1 MREQALQKLRDVFG
15 YGEFRGHQADIIDQV
30 ANGGDA
36 LVLMPTGGGKSL
48 CYQIPGLLRPGLTV
62 VVSPLIALMDDQVA
76 TLNALGLRAAALNST
91 LDEQGRRD
99 IAGWLRQGELDFLY
113 LAPERLLQPRT
124 LQFLQS
130 LNINLF
136 AIDEA
141 HCVSQWGHDFR
152 PEYLQLGQLAE
163 LFPGVPRM
171 ALTAT
176 ADERTREEIAQ
187 RLKLEQ
193 AGRFISGFDRPN
205 IFYRIV
211 PKDRP
216 RQQLLTFLKDQRGN
230 AGIVYCLSRKK
241 VEDTA
246 QWLSDQ
252 GWPALPYHAGLPAE
266 LRATHQRRFLNE
278 EGLIMVA
285 TIAFGM
291 GIDKSNVRFV
301 AHLDLPK
308 SIEAYYQETGR
319 GGRDGLPADAWM
331 AYGLQDVLL
340 LNQFLANSD
349 GDERHKRI
357 ERHKLDAMLALCELT
372 GCRRQS
378 LLGYFGETLEQPC
391 GHCDNCVEPAATW
404 DGSEAARMALSTVYR
419 SGQRYGVGHLT
430 DILLGRDN
438 EKVRSAGHQH
448 LSTYGIGKQLSEQ
461 EWRSVFRQLIA
472 RGLVEIDLDGFGG
485 LRLSEACRPLLR
497 GEESLALRKD
507 IARTASLP
515 TRKGDKPVIAEADLE
530 LWEQL
535 RALRKR
541 LAEAQGVPPYV
552 VFADS
557 TLVDM
562 LRQRPANLQDMS
574 LVSGIGA
581 HKLERYGADFLQV
594 MLADGD
600 LAAGAAPVVHEA
612 QEVQALALAGM
623 EPQHIAQ
630 QTSMPIKQVYQ
641 KLAQAISTG
650 QLELHHAVDLPPG
663 QLERIQDLF
672 LNDAEDDLPSVRAV
686 GQELDEPVEEGV
698 LHCIRA
704 ALVLEISG

>member
-1 MREQALQKLRDVFG
+1 
-15 YGEFRGHQADIIDQV
+15 
-30 ANGGDA
+30 
-36 LVLMPTGGGKSL
+36 
-48 CYQIPGLLRPGLTV
+48 
-62 VVSPLIALMDDQVA
+62 
-76 TLNALGLRAAALNST
+76 
-91 LDEQGRRD
+91 
-99 IAGWLRQGELDFLY
+99 
-113 LAPERLLQPRT
+113 
-124 LQFLQS
+124 
-130 LNINLF
+130 
-136 AIDEA
+136 
-141 HCVSQWGHDFR
+141 
-152 PEYLQLGQLAE
+152 
-163 LFPGVPRM
+163 
-171 ALTAT
+171 
-176 ADERTREEIAQ
+176 
-187 RLKLEQ
+187 
-193 AGRFISGFDRPN
+193 
-205 IFYRIV
+205 
-211 PKDRP
+211 
-216 RQQLLTFLKDQRGN
+216 
-230 AGIVYCLSRKK
+230 
-241 VEDTA
+241 
-246 QWLSDQ
+246 
-252 GWPALPYHAGLPAE
+252 
-266 LRATHQRRFLNE
+266 
-278 EGLIMVA
+278 MVA

-301 AHLDLPK
+301 AHMDLPK

-319 GGRDGLPADAWM
+319 AGRDGLPADAWM

-340 LNQFLANSD
+340 LNQFMANSD

-378 LLGYFGETLEQPC
+378 LLGYFGDTLEQPC
-391 GHCDNCVEPAATW
+391 GHCDNCLEPVATW
-404 DGSEAARMALSTVYR
+404 DGSEAARMALSTIYR

-438 EKVRSAGHQH
+438 DKIRTAGHQH

-472 RGLVEIDLDGFGG
+472 RRLVEIDLDGYGS
-485 LRLSEACRPLLR
+485 LRLSDSCRPLLR

-515 TRKGDKPVIAEADLE
+515 TRKGERPVIAEADRG

-541 LAEAQGVPPYV
+541 LADAQGVPPYV

-562 LRQRPANLQDMS
+562 LRLRPATLQDMAE
-574 LVSGIGA
+574 VSGIGA

-594 MLADGD
+594 MLADGEP
-600 LAAGAAPVVHEA
+600 AAATAVLHEA
-612 QEVQALALAGM
+612 QEVQALALSGM

-630 QTSMPIKQVYQ
+630 QTGLPIKQVYQ

-650 QLELHHAVDLPPG
+650 QLELHHAIDLPPG

-672 LNDAEDDLPSVRAV
+672 LNQAEEDLPGVRAV
-686 GQELDEPVEEGV
+686 AQELDESVEEGV

>member
-15 YGEFRGHQADIIDQV
+15 YGEFRGQQADIIDQV

-76 TLNALGLRAAALNST
+76 TLNELGLRAAALNST
-91 LDEQGRRD
+91 LDVQGRRD
-99 IAGWLRQGELDFLY
+99 IADQLRQGELDFLY

-124 LQFLQS
+124 LQFLQG
-130 LNINLF
+130 LNISLF

-163 LFPGVPRM
+163 LFPAVPRI

-187 RLKLEQ
+187 RLRLEQ
-193 AGRFISGFDRPN
+193 ARRFVSGFDRPN

-216 RQQLLTFLKDQRGN
+216 RQQLLGFLRDQRGN

-246 QWLSDQ
+246 QWLSEQ
-252 GWPALPYHAGLPAE
+252 GWPALPYHAGLPPE
-266 LRATHQRRFLNE
+266 LRATHQKRFLNE

-319 GGRDGLPADAWM
+319 AGRDGLPADAWM

-340 LNQFLANSD
+340 LNQIMAGSE

-372 GCRRQS
+372 SCRRQ
-378 LLGYFGETLEQPC
+378 LLLAYFGENLEQPC
-391 GHCDNCVEPAATW
+391 GHCDNCIEPADTW
-404 DGSEAARMALSTVYR
+404 DGSEAARMALSTIYR

-438 EKVRSAGHQH
+438 EKIRGAGHQH
-448 LSTYGIGKQLSEQ
+448 LSTYGIGKQLTEQ

-472 RGLVEIDLDGFGG
+472 RRLVEIDLDGFGS
-485 LRLSEACRPLLR
+485 LRLAESCRPLLR

-507 IARTASLP
+507 IARSATLP
-515 TRKGDKPVIAEADLE
+515 TRKGDKPVIAEADRE

-541 LAEAQGVPPYV
+541 LADAQGVPPYV

-562 LRQRPANLQDMS
+562 LRQRPTTMQDMG

-594 MLADGD
+594 LLGD
-600 LAAGAAPVVHEA
+600 AGDSGAAPAHEA
-612 QEVQALALAGM
+612 QEIQALALSGM
-623 EPQHIAQ
+623 EPEQIARQ
-630 QTSMPIKQVYQ
+630 AGLPIRQVYQ
-641 KLAQAISTG
+641 KLAQAISAG
-650 QLELHHAVDLPPG
+650 HIELHHAVDLPPG

-686 GQELDEPVEEGV
+686 AAELDEPLEEGV

>member
-1 MREQALQKLRDVFG
+1 
-15 YGEFRGHQADIIDQV
+15 
-30 ANGGDA
+30 
-36 LVLMPTGGGKSL
+36 
-48 CYQIPGLLRPGLTV
+48 
-62 VVSPLIALMDDQVA
+62 
-76 TLNALGLRAAALNST
+76 
-91 LDEQGRRD
+91 
-99 IAGWLRQGELDFLY
+99 
-113 LAPERLLQPRT
+113 
-124 LQFLQS
+124 
-130 LNINLF
+130 
-136 AIDEA
+136 
-141 HCVSQWGHDFR
+141 
-152 PEYLQLGQLAE
+152 
-163 LFPGVPRM
+163 
-171 ALTAT
+171 
-176 ADERTREEIAQ
+176 
-187 RLKLEQ
+187 
-193 AGRFISGFDRPN
+193 
-205 IFYRIV
+205 
-211 PKDRP
+211 
-216 RQQLLTFLKDQRGN
+216 
-230 AGIVYCLSRKK
+230 
-241 VEDTA
+241 
-246 QWLSDQ
+246 
-252 GWPALPYHAGLPAE
+252 
-266 LRATHQRRFLNE
+266 
-278 EGLIMVA
+278 MVA

-331 AYGLQDVLL
+331 TYGLQDVLL
-340 LNQFLANSD
+340 LNQFMANSD

-391 GHCDNCVEPAATW
+391 GHCDNCLEPVATW

-438 EKVRSAGHQH
+438 EKIRSAGHQH
-448 LSTYGIGKQLSEQ
+448 VSTYGIGKQLSEQ

-472 RGLVEIDLDGFGG
+472 RGLVEVDLDGFGG
-485 LRLSEACRPLLR
+485 LRLSESCRPLLR

-507 IARTASLP
+507 IVRSAALP
-515 TRKGDKPVIAEADLE
+515 ARKGDKPVLAEADRE

-541 LAEAQGVPPYV
+541 LAEAHGVPPYV

-562 LRQRPANLQDMS
+562 LRQRPANLQDMA

-594 MLADGD
+594 MLADND
-600 LAAGAAPVVHEA
+600 DPAATSPVVHVA

-623 EPQHIAQ
+623 EPHHIAQ
-630 QTSMPIKQVYQ
+630 QIRMPIKQVYQ

-650 QLELHHAVDLPPG
+650 QLELQHAIDLPSG

-672 LNDAEDDLPSVRAV
+672 LNGAEDDLPGVRAV
-686 GQELDEPVEEGV
+686 AQELGEPVDEGV
-698 LHCIRA
+698 LLCIRA

>member
-76 TLNALGLRAAALNST
+76 TLNELGLRAAALNST
-91 LDEQGRRD
+91 LDEQSRRD

-113 LAPERLLQPRT
+113 LAPERLLQSRT

-130 LNINLF
+130 LDINLF

-163 LFPGVPRM
+163 LFPNVPRM

-193 AGRFISGFDRPN
+193 AARFVSGFDRPN

-216 RQQLLTFLKDQRGN
+216 RQQLLAFLKDQRGN

-252 GWPALPYHAGLPAE
+252 GWPALPYHAGLSAE

-340 LNQFLANSD
+340 LNQFMANSD

-378 LLGYFGETLEQPC
+378 LLGYFGEALEQPC
-391 GHCDNCVEPAATW
+391 GNCDNCVEPAATW

-438 EKVRSAGHQH
+438 DKIRSAGHQH
-448 LSTYGIGKQLSEQ
+448 LSTYGIGKQLSEP

-472 RGLVEIDLDGFGG
+472 RGLAEIDLDGFGG
-485 LRLSEACRPLLR
+485 LRLSDTCRPLLR

-507 IARTASLP
+507 IARSATLP
-515 TRKGDKPVIAEADLE
+515 ARKGEKPVIAEADRE

-562 LRQRPANLQDMS
+562 LRLRPATLQDMAQ
-574 LVSGIGA
+574 VSGIGA

-600 LAAGAAPVVHEA
+600 PAAAAPVVHEA

-630 QTSMPIKQVYQ
+630 QTSLPLRQVYQ

-672 LNDAEDDLPSVRAV
+672 LNDAEDDLPGVRAV
-686 GQELDEPVEEGV
+686 VQALDEPVEEGM